1 MVFYGRLRQS
11 GEIAPSLS
19 PCVGQMT
26 LSETAA
32 EAGEIRRP
40 NILTVARAT
49 VKSRLRP
56 APSHS
61 IAPYHKAM
69 AKT

>member
-1 MVFYGRLRQS
+1 
-11 GEIAPSLS
+11 
-19 PCVGQMT
+19 MT
-26 LSETAA
+26 LAETAT

-40 NILTVARAT
+40 NILTVAGAT

-61 IAPYHKAM
+61 IAPDHRAM

>member
-1 MVFYGRLRQS
+1 
-11 GEIAPSLS
+11 
-19 PCVGQMT
+19 MT